1 MCQVLYLKKSMP
13 VLHDEVIKSLTF
25 LRLPER
31 HQASTD
37 DLEVIID
44 RFPNVVNSDDLKDL
58 EAEFL
63 DYQAASNTELPP
75 AYFDEDD
82 KPIRIDQVWHKIS
95 LLNDAF
101 SGLPRFKHLAKLA
114 KVLLLIPHS
123 NAYCESVFSTISKI
137 CTTGRHNLGKDAA
150 KGHASTSVYKDTT
163 SIINNLLGILITKIN
178 IFGRRK
184 IQCYELEPPKQVI
197 SHAKSVTYTN
207 LKARR
212 DAANE

>member
-1 MCQVLYLKKSMP
+1 MP

-44 RFPNVVNSDDLKDL
+44 RFPNVINSDDLKDL

-63 DYQAASNTELPP
+63 DYQAAPNTELP

-82 KPIRIDQVWHKIS
+82 KPIRIDQVWHKVS

-123 NAYCESVFSTISKI
+123 NATVRVILAPSVKFVQLVG
-137 CTTGRHNLGKDAA
+137 TT
-150 KGHASTSVYKDTT
+150 
-163 SIINNLLGILITKIN
+163 
-178 IFGRRK
+178 
-184 IQCYELEPPKQVI
+184 LERML
-197 SHAKSVTYTN
+197 
-207 LKARR
+207 LKAMPQLVYTKTPHQSEITYL
-212 DAANE
+212 AF